1 VKRAGALLLLSLQLA
16 GITASVAD
24 ARLEAPGRDVGHIES
39 ERRSACRPH
48 HDPALC
54 QLCRVLAAAG
64 GPPPV
69 RHAMALEA
77 PPRAASPA
85 PRPLPAPAR
94 LLAADAA
101 PRAPPTSRI

>member
-1 VKRAGALLLLSLQLA
+1 MKRAGALLLLSLQLA
-16 GITASVAD
+16 GSTASVVD
-24 ARLEAPGRDVGHIES
+24 ARLEAPGRDGGHIES

-64 GPPPV
+64 GVPPV
-69 RHAMALEA
+69 RHRLALEA
-77 PPRAASPA
+77 PARAAAPA
-85 PRPLPAPAR
+85 VRPLPAPAR